1 MALAGQDGVR
11 IDLDK
16 AGNERAAPASG
27 PPFIHTVFL
36 GISTLCLVTLTILS
50 GVAVYQTASMAAF
63 TINLMHQLPANIAQT
78 AVSIMSVDA
87 PAIGSAVDNFADTL
101 VADLP
106 TTIAIDESGATP
118 AVLPLVQ
125 YLVGWAM
132 PLKALAALLQSG
144 DWTVPKGSP
153 SGVDGAVV
161 SGPYGSP
168 ITKWIVEQLNEA
180 DIQKAAASCVTI
192 VSNLQSMNFDTATF
206 DTVGYT
212 VSDDFKQM
220 KQTTTTVQS
229 LPNVLTSL
237 GGWMPWLSS
246 TAGINFFPC
255 HGGGTKDESE
265 QCQNKNM
272 QTVLTQLNTVCTAMQ
287 SFSAK

>member
-50 GVAVYQTASMAAF
+50 GVAVYQAASMAAF
-63 TINLMHQLPANIAQT
+63 TTNLMHQLPANIAQT

-153 SGVDGAVV
+153 SGVDGAMV